1 MKNIIF
7 LVLFFYHMVFGL
19 KEEDDNLLQIDEDMI
34 TVIADKIIT
43 KRMGVLENKMTREFD
58 AKLRIVMEE
67 QYHNKK
73 RINTLEETIV
83 KQNNEIAKLQ
93 NMEETL
99 NLQRQEITA
108 LNEIVNEMKLK
119 WDKNI
124 QDTMVVNEQ
133 YYGHKDPVLV
143 NEGPHNSRNTS
154 EVNQRQFSHRPV
166 TTFEK
171 HSMPTRIHIKGTHMM
186 DKKGI
191 NRFDRRSEVP
201 SNRGRHVKYICPL
214 NVSNYFTSV

>member
-1 MKNIIF
+1 
-7 LVLFFYHMVFGL
+7 MVFGL
-19 KEEDDNLLQIDEDMI
+19 KEKDDNLPQIDEDMI
-34 TVIADKIIT
+34 MVIADKIIT
-43 KRMGVLENKMTREFD
+43 ERMEVLETTMTREFD
-58 AKLRIVMEE
+58 AKLQIVMEE
-67 QYHNKK
+67 QYHNKEK
-73 RINTLEETIV
+73 IKALDETIA
-83 KQNNEIAKLQ
+83 KQNNEITKLQ

-99 NLQRQEITA
+99 NLQRLKITA

-133 YYGHKDPVLV
+133 YYGHTDPVLV

-171 HSMPTRIHIKGTHMM
+171 HSMTTRIHIKGTHMM
-186 DKKGI
+186 DKKGT
-191 NRFDRRSEVP
+191 NRFDRRFEVP
-201 SNRGRHVKYICPL
+201 SNRGRHVQYICPL

>member
-7 LVLFFYHMVFGL
+7 LVLFFCLMVFGL
-19 KEEDDNLLQIDEDMI
+19 KEEDDNLSKVDEDMI
-34 TVIADKIIT
+34 MVIADKIIT
-43 KRMGVLENKMTREFD
+43 ERMEVLENKMSRQFD
-58 AKLRIVMEE
+58 AKLKILIEE

-73 RINTLEETIV
+73 KMKALEETIV
-83 KQNNEIAKLQ
+83 KQKNEIAKLQ

-124 QDTMVVNEQ
+124 QDTMVVNKQ
-133 YYGHKDPVLV
+133 YYGHKDPVLL

-154 EVNQRQFSHRPV
+154 EVNQRQFSNRPV

-186 DKKGI
+186 DKKGT

-214 NVSNYFTSV
+214 HVSNYFTSV